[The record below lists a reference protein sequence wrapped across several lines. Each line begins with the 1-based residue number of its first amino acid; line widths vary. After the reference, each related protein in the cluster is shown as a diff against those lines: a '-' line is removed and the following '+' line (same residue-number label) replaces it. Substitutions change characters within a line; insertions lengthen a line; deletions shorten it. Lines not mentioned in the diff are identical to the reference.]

1 MKNSKLKKILLGL
14 LKLLYY
20 IAIAFVCLIVGILI
34 YYIISVQIHADDKDY
49 KPGISIYTIVS
60 PSMTPEIKVYDV
72 VVNVKVTDPEKIEIG
87 DIITFKSQ
95 AATSEGMTITHR
107 VIAREKLPDGTYEYM
122 TQGDA
127 NPEPDSSYVTFD
139 NVIGEKI
146 LIIPGLGK
154 VQFLIANKK
163 SWLFLLLIPISIYL
177 IKEIYKLIDL
187 LGLKKKVKKVI
198 DEPEEEPQIDHEKQE
213 ALKQQ
218 LRKELFGSEEKQS
231 HPSDD
236 ELRELIDTITS
247 KTLAGDIKAAS
258 SLLGDLMATSIMDKV
273 DPSDELEEDDNKEEK
288 IAVIKEEKVSIE
300 DIKKLAEKKDKAA
313 RAEDDDDDEEIK
325 IVEVPDKQK
334 ENKVAE
340 KLPNADT
347 DFYTRSMDLSA
358 EDFELDDD
366 FKEKKLPV
374 AVKILIFLIVVVII
388 AAVGYFIW
396 MKQ

>member
-1 MKNSKLKKILLGL
+1 MRRMDRYKDESTEPKLTRSDQNKDLYESIGNNTRYTSFSDVTNANAIDISSKKNYNTREGYHQMKEYQEVVPTPRVKRELEEFKSLYRDKENRVYDINNVLEEARKNRTEKDELEEKRKLKNTSYNILSSLNTEEL
-14 LKLLYY
+14 
-20 IAIAFVCLIVGILI
+20 
-34 YYIISVQIHADDKDY
+34 
-49 KPGISIYTIVS
+49 
-60 PSMTPEIKVYDV
+60 
-72 VVNVKVTDPEKIEIG
+72 EKY
-87 DIITFKSQ
+87 
-95 AATSEGMTITHR
+95 R
-107 VIAREKLPDGTYEYM
+107 
-122 TQGDA
+122 
-127 NPEPDSSYVTFD
+127 
-139 NVIGEKI
+139 
-146 LIIPGLGK
+146 
-154 VQFLIANKK
+154 
-163 SWLFLLLIPISIYL
+163 
-177 IKEIYKLIDL
+177 
-187 LGLKKKVKKVI
+187 
-198 DEPEEEPQIDHEKQE
+198 QE
-213 ALKQQ
+213 
-218 LRKELFGSEEKQS
+218 RKEKQS

-273 DPSDELEEDDNKEEK
+273 DPSDEFEEDDNQEEK

-300 DIKKLAEKKDKAA
+300 DIKKLADKKDKAA

>member
-1 MKNSKLKKILLGL
+1 MRRMDRYKDESTEPKLTRSDQNKDLYESIGNNTRYTSFSDVTNANAIDISSKKNYNTREGYHQMKEYQEVVPTPRVKRELEEFKSLYRDKENRVYDINNVLEEARKNRTEKDELEEKRKLKNTSYNILSSLNTEEL
-14 LKLLYY
+14 
-20 IAIAFVCLIVGILI
+20 
-34 YYIISVQIHADDKDY
+34 
-49 KPGISIYTIVS
+49 
-60 PSMTPEIKVYDV
+60 
-72 VVNVKVTDPEKIEIG
+72 EKY
-87 DIITFKSQ
+87 
-95 AATSEGMTITHR
+95 R
-107 VIAREKLPDGTYEYM
+107 
-122 TQGDA
+122 
-127 NPEPDSSYVTFD
+127 
-139 NVIGEKI
+139 
-146 LIIPGLGK
+146 
-154 VQFLIANKK
+154 
-163 SWLFLLLIPISIYL
+163 
-177 IKEIYKLIDL
+177 
-187 LGLKKKVKKVI
+187 
-198 DEPEEEPQIDHEKQE
+198 QE
-213 ALKQQ
+213 
-218 LRKELFGSEEKQS
+218 RKEKQS

-273 DPSDELEEDDNKEEK
+273 DPSDEFEEDDNQEEK

>member
-1 MKNSKLKKILLGL
+1 MRRMDRYKDESTEPKLTRSDQNKDLYESIGNNTRYTSFSDVTNANAIDISSKKNYNTREGYHQMKEYQEVVPTPRVKRELEEFKSLYRDKENRVYDINNVLEEARKNRTEKDELEEKRKLKNTSYNILSSLNTEEL
-14 LKLLYY
+14 
-20 IAIAFVCLIVGILI
+20 
-34 YYIISVQIHADDKDY
+34 
-49 KPGISIYTIVS
+49 
-60 PSMTPEIKVYDV
+60 
-72 VVNVKVTDPEKIEIG
+72 EKY
-87 DIITFKSQ
+87 
-95 AATSEGMTITHR
+95 R
-107 VIAREKLPDGTYEYM
+107 
-122 TQGDA
+122 
-127 NPEPDSSYVTFD
+127 
-139 NVIGEKI
+139 
-146 LIIPGLGK
+146 
-154 VQFLIANKK
+154 
-163 SWLFLLLIPISIYL
+163 
-177 IKEIYKLIDL
+177 
-187 LGLKKKVKKVI
+187 
-198 DEPEEEPQIDHEKQE
+198 QE
-213 ALKQQ
+213 
-218 LRKELFGSEEKQS
+218 RKEKQS

-273 DPSDELEEDDNKEEK
+273 DPSDEFEEDDNKEEK

-325 IVEVPDKQK
+325 IVEVSDKQK

-347 DFYTRSMDLSA
+347 DYYTRSMDLSA

>member
-1 MKNSKLKKILLGL
+1 MRRMDRYKDESTEPKLTRSDQNKDLYESIGNNTRYTSFSDVTNANAIDISSKKNYNTREGYHQMKEYQEVVPTPRVKRELEEFKSLYRDKENRVYDINNVLEEARKNRTEKDELEEKRKLKNTSYNILSSLNTEEL
-14 LKLLYY
+14 
-20 IAIAFVCLIVGILI
+20 
-34 YYIISVQIHADDKDY
+34 
-49 KPGISIYTIVS
+49 
-60 PSMTPEIKVYDV
+60 
-72 VVNVKVTDPEKIEIG
+72 EKY
-87 DIITFKSQ
+87 
-95 AATSEGMTITHR
+95 R
-107 VIAREKLPDGTYEYM
+107 
-122 TQGDA
+122 
-127 NPEPDSSYVTFD
+127 
-139 NVIGEKI
+139 
-146 LIIPGLGK
+146 
-154 VQFLIANKK
+154 
-163 SWLFLLLIPISIYL
+163 
-177 IKEIYKLIDL
+177 
-187 LGLKKKVKKVI
+187 
-198 DEPEEEPQIDHEKQE
+198 QE
-213 ALKQQ
+213 
-218 LRKELFGSEEKQS
+218 RKEKQS

-273 DPSDELEEDDNKEEK
+273 DPSDEFEEDDNKEEK

>member
-1 MKNSKLKKILLGL
+1 MRRMDRYKDESTEPKLTRSDQNKDLYESIGNNTRYTSFSDVTNANAIDISSKKNYNTREGYHQMKEYQEVVPTPRVKRELEEFKSLYRDKENRVYDINNVLEEARKNRTEKDELEEKRKLKNTSYNILSSLNTEEL
-14 LKLLYY
+14 
-20 IAIAFVCLIVGILI
+20 
-34 YYIISVQIHADDKDY
+34 
-49 KPGISIYTIVS
+49 
-60 PSMTPEIKVYDV
+60 
-72 VVNVKVTDPEKIEIG
+72 EKY
-87 DIITFKSQ
+87 
-95 AATSEGMTITHR
+95 R
-107 VIAREKLPDGTYEYM
+107 
-122 TQGDA
+122 
-127 NPEPDSSYVTFD
+127 
-139 NVIGEKI
+139 
-146 LIIPGLGK
+146 
-154 VQFLIANKK
+154 
-163 SWLFLLLIPISIYL
+163 
-177 IKEIYKLIDL
+177 
-187 LGLKKKVKKVI
+187 
-198 DEPEEEPQIDHEKQE
+198 QE
-213 ALKQQ
+213 
-218 LRKELFGSEEKQS
+218 RKEKQS

-273 DPSDELEEDDNKEEK
+273 DPSDEFEEDDNKEEK
-288 IAVIKEEKVSIE
+288 IAVIKDEKVSIE